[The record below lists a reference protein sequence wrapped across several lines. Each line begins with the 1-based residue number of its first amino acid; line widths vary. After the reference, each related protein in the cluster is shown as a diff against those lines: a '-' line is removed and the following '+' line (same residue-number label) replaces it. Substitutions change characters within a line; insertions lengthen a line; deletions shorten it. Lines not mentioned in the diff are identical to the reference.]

1 MNELQGSPADHPMMP
16 EMFWQPMHT
25 HQSSMM
31 RTSTCSQARPEGQQ
45 NESLSSAARK
55 GLMIADNAV
64 FGMHQV
70 HFDKGAGKAEK
81 AAVVAGEART
91 VAGQA
96 LNIAATA
103 NVAVWAGNK
112 LANGSLPADSF
123 TKSFQALGGIGVA
136 TQGLSFIKSSGEAI
150 YHAVR
155 DISAHNDRTEAQEL
169 LKDYDAETRSFKTPG
184 DNEYKKER
192 LEALLGNKKADL
204 SRSKAQTAAD
214 RLLEVKDL
222 AKKGAGLASSALFL
236 AGNTSAVAAK
246 AAPGVG
252 VVVGAVSTVLS
263 AAKTGVQISALNNLA
278 KAEAA
283 TEDPLLKAVAG
294 HIKQER
300 TIAARKNLVNTAVE
314 AISTAAGIGL
324 LASGVGAP
332 AGLIVAG
339 AIGTAVSVST
349 LAYDGYHNRKL
360 AKTREKS
367 DELLR
372 SQELLPSLAK
382 QNIGVAEKAFLTRL
396 RTSQGEELES
406 AVKFLRD
413 FGLTDNTIKKLQL
426 APEEKAMMTLRKSLY
441 SDKVKFKGLQ
451 LKQTVKTLAHVSGL
465 TALGRKIK
473 AGTQW
478 LKAKLTPS
486 RQTDGISSVGHSIFY
501 EPVRIETTES
511 TSKSLSGLR
520 RGFAVKRNRP
530 FQTHFFNYQEA
541 WRQDH
546 IRQQRI

>member
-16 EMFWQPMHT
+16 EMYWQPVHT
-25 HQSSMM
+25 NQPSML
-31 RTSTCSQARPEGQQ
+31 RTSTCAQVRPEGQQ

-55 GLMIADNAV
+55 GLMIAENAV
-64 FGMHQV
+64 FGSHQV
-70 HFDKGAGKAEK
+70 HFNKGAGKAEK
-81 AAVVAGEART
+81 TAVVAGEART
-91 VAGQA
+91 LTGQA
-96 LNIAATA
+96 INIAAYA
-103 NVAVWAGNK
+103 NIATWAGNK
-112 LANGSLPADSF
+112 LTSGQLPADHF
-123 TKSFQALGGIGVA
+123 AKSFQALGGIGVA
-136 TQGLSFIKSSGEAI
+136 TQGLSFIKSAGETV

-155 DISAHNDRTEAQEL
+155 DISAHNNRTEAQEL
-169 LKDYDAETRSFKTPG
+169 LKDYNPEVREFKTPG
-184 DNEYKKER
+184 DSNYKNEQLK
-192 LEALLGNKKADL
+192 ALLSNKRADL

-222 AKKGAGLASSALFL
+222 AKRGAGLASAALYL

-252 VVVGAVSTVLS
+252 VLVGALGTTLS
-263 AAKTGVQISALNNLA
+263 AIKTGVQISALNNLA

-283 TEDPLLKAVAG
+283 TDDPLLKAVAG

-300 TIAARKNLVNTAVE
+300 VITARKNLVNTAVE
-314 AISTAAGIGL
+314 AISTAAGVGL

-360 AKTREKS
+360 TKAREKS
-367 DELLR
+367 DDLLK
-372 SQELLPSLAK
+372 SAEPLASLAK
-382 QNIGVAEKAFLTRL
+382 QNIGVAEKAFLKRL
-396 RTSQGEELES
+396 RTSQGEELQS

-413 FGLTDNTIKKLQL
+413 FGLTENTIKKLQL
-426 APEEKAMMTLRKSLY
+426 APEERAMMSLRKTLY

-451 LKQTVKTLAHVSGL
+451 LKQTVKTLSQVTGL
-465 TALGRKIK
+465 TALGRRIK

-478 LKAKLTPS
+478 LKAKL
-486 RQTDGISSVGHSIFY
+486 RQNRQADGISVAGHSVFY
-501 EPVRIETTES
+501 RPVEVNHGGSSPVPDSR
-511 TSKSLSGLR
+511 LR
-520 RGFAVKRNRP
+520 RGFAVRKRQP
-530 FQTHFFNYQEA
+530 FQTQFFDYQA
-541 WRQDH
+541 VWRQDY